1 MHYNETAIEEFA
13 RDLTTADMLAEVQDE
28 RDDLRAALEALSG
41 SLAERRQYLE
51 AHGIYY
57 DAVEAGQAEHET
69 LEEAYARQ
77 VVRCALK
84 QCGSGFSWRARALA
98 LEDQL
103 VREPRQTSD
112 LPIAVGELAHLQQRV
127 EELERQDRVD
137 SLVKAAC
144 IGPVMAIM
152 LWPRGTGFLGAL
164 YNHNGDQ
171 LPGTVV
177 WNALPT
183 VKDVLAELRGTAQR
197 MEDQRS

>member
-1 MHYNETAIEEFA
+1 MLLHDIT
-13 RDLTTADMLAEVQDE
+13 DLEAVQVLQDE
-28 RDDLRAALEALSG
+28 RDELRAALEALDG
-41 SLAERRQYLE
+41 DIVERRAYLE
-51 AHGIYY
+51 RHGVYY
-57 DAVEAGQAEHET
+57 DHVLDQQCAHET
-69 LEEAYARQ
+69 LEETYARMI
-77 VVRCALK
+77 VRCALK
-84 QCGSGFSWRARALA
+84 GGNGFSWRARALA

-144 IGPVMAIM
+144 VGPVMAIM

-197 MEDQRS
+197 MEEQRS